1 MTFQLSVISLEKI
14 EYRDKVDSVTCPG
27 TEGELTVLKNHA
39 LFVTALKSGE
49 ITIKKG
55 EAVAAKFPISEGV
68 LEVKK
73 DETVILITKA

>member
-1 MTFQLSVISLEKI
+1 M
-14 EYRDKVDSVTCPG
+14 
-27 TEGELTVLKNHA
+27 LKNHA
-39 LFVTALKSGE
+39 LFVTALKNGE

-55 EAVAAKFPISEGV
+55 EAVVAKFPISAGV

>member
-1 MTFQLSVISLEKI
+1 MAFQLSVISLEKI
-14 EYRDKVDSVTCPG
+14 EYRDKADSVTCPG

>member
-1 MTFQLSVISLEKI
+1 M
-14 EYRDKVDSVTCPG
+14 TCPG
-27 TEGELTVLKNHA
+27 TEGELTVLEHHA
-39 LFVTALKSGE
+39 LFVTALKAGE

-55 EAVAAKFPISEGV
+55 EAVAAKFPISAGV

>member
-1 MTFQLSVISLEKI
+1 LSHDRNGNGNGNGDGDNI
-14 EYRDKVDSVTCPG
+14 
-27 TEGELTVLKNHA
+27 
-39 LFVTALKSGE
+39 LKSGE

-55 EAVAAKFPISEGV
+55 EAVAAKFPISAGI

>member
-1 MTFQLSVISLEKI
+1 MFLLSVISLEKI
-14 EYRDKVDSVTCPG
+14 EYRDKVDLVTCPG
-27 TEGELTVLKNHA
+27 TEGELTVLEHHA
-39 LFVTALKSGE
+39 LLVTALKSGE

-55 EAVAAKFPISEGV
+55 EAVVAKFPISEGV